1 MAVDEKLQ
9 RQVMGRFATGVTVV
23 TTRTGD
29 EMCGMTANAVMS
41 LSLDPPLIVVSVEKT
56 AHMHGALLESRCF
69 AVNVLKQEQES
80 LSRRFARKGPKDFSD
95 LSCTVEET
103 GSPILDDGS
112 GDSAWRAAT
121 AAGSTD
127 SRGSASTAATG
138 STGSAWKDSAAT
150 ARASTATALTAMAA
164 TVTAW
169 METAS
174 MARAGTATASKAKAS
189 TAKTDSA
196 GAAVGAC

>member
-23 TTRTGD
+23 TTRAGD

-103 GSPILDDGS
+103 GSPILDDALAFADCKVVEVLPG
-112 GDSAWRAAT
+112 GDHDMFVGELLAA
-121 AAGSTD
+121 D
-127 SRGSASTAATG
+127 SRGGQPLIFYGG
-138 STGSAWKDSAAT
+138 SY
-150 ARASTATALTAMAA
+150 ARLH
-164 TVTAW
+164 
-169 METAS
+169 
-174 MARAGTATASKAKAS
+174 RNGAGN
-189 TAKTDSA
+189 D
-196 GAAVGAC
+196 

>member
-95 LSCTVEET
+95 LNCTVEET
-103 GSPILDDGS
+103 GSPILDDALAFADCKVVEVLPG
-112 GDSAWRAAT
+112 GDHDMFVGELLAA
-121 AAGSTD
+121 D
-127 SRGSASTAATG
+127 SRGGQPLIFYGG
-138 STGSAWKDSAAT
+138 SY
-150 ARASTATALTAMAA
+150 ARLH
-164 TVTAW
+164 
-169 METAS
+169 
-174 MARAGTATASKAKAS
+174 RNGAGN
-189 TAKTDSA
+189 D
-196 GAAVGAC
+196 

>member
-41 LSLDPPLIVVSVEKT
+41 LSLDPPLIVVSVDKT

-80 LSRRFARKGPKDFSD
+80 LSRRFAQKGPKDFSD

-103 GSPILDDGS
+103 GSPILDDGLAYADCKVVEVLS
-112 GDSAWRAAT
+112 GGDHDMFVGELLAAESRVGQPLIFYGGNY
-121 AAGSTD
+121 ARLHRNGAGND
-127 SRGSASTAATG
+127 
-138 STGSAWKDSAAT
+138 
-150 ARASTATALTAMAA
+150 
-164 TVTAW
+164 
-169 METAS
+169 
-174 MARAGTATASKAKAS
+174 
-189 TAKTDSA
+189 
-196 GAAVGAC
+196 